1 MPELPEVETTR
12 RALVPLVEG
21 RAFTSLEVREPRLR
35 QPVPAD
41 LADRLVGRRIQRIER
56 RGKYL
61 LFRTA
66 RGSLLVHL
74 GMSGSLVV
82 AACNAPLRKHDH
94 LRFGLA
100 ARREL
105 RFHDPRRFGLCLW
118 LAGEPS
124 LHPLLRDLGPEPLGA
139 EFHAAAL
146 HARLR
151 NRKAAVK
158 ALLMDSRVVV
168 GLGNIYA
175 AEALFLAGVRP
186 ARRAGRVSLEEAG
199 RIVAGARQVLSEAL
213 EAGGTTLR
221 DYRSGSGDPGRFAT
235 RLRVYGRVGQP
246 CVRCGLPIRARV
258 VGQRMSYWC
267 SECQT

>member
-12 RALVPLVEG
+12 RALAPLVEG

-35 QPVPAD
+35 LPVPAD
-41 LADRLVGRRIQRIER
+41 LADRLVGRRIRRIER

-66 RGSLLVHL
+66 RGALLVHL

-82 AACNAPLRKHDH
+82 TPRNAPLRKHDH

-100 ARREL
+100 AQREL

-118 LAGEPS
+118 LTGEPS
-124 LHPLLRDLGPEPLGA
+124 LHPLLRDLGPEPLGGG
-139 EFHAAAL
+139 FHAAAL

-151 NRKAAVK
+151 HRKAAVK
-158 ALLMDSRVVV
+158 TLLMDSRVVV

-175 AEALFLAGVRP
+175 AETLFLAGVRP
-186 ARRAGRVSLEEAG
+186 TRRAGRVSLEEAG
-199 RIVAGARQVLSEAL
+199 RIVTGARQILQEAL
-213 EAGGTTLR
+213 RAGGTTLR
-221 DYRSGSGDPGRFAT
+221 DFRSGSGDPGHFAT
-235 RLRVYGRVGQP
+235 RLRVYGRMGAP
-246 CVRCGLPIRARV
+246 CIRCGLPIRSGV
-258 VGQRMSYWC
+258 IGQRMSYWC
-267 SECQT
+267 GTCQT